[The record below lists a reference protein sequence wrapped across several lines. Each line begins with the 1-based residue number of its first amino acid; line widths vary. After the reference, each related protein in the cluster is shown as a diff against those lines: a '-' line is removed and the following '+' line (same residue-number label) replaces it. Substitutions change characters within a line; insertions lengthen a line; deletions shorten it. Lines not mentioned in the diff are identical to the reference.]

1 MQEDNKT
8 CSGKNPTEVCARF
21 LNESVI
27 KLVPSGGNQLEGV
40 AVVPEGDP
48 VGTVDLMG
56 ALHSDILWFG
66 DHFFCTTYIHRF
78 LDYFA
83 LRYLF
88 LVSVPVPLC
97 SRCGLWQMAPPNSSS
112 HSVAFQKPSVSRY
125 THAPL
130 VVSEDQ
136 RLNTV

>member
-1 MQEDNKT
+1 MYKDNKT

-40 AVVPEGDP
+40 AVVSEGDP

-56 ALHSDILWFG
+56 ALLSDILWFG
-66 DHFFCTTYIHRF
+66 DHFFCTAYIYRL
-78 LDYFA
+78 LDHLA

-88 LVSVPVPLC
+88 LFYVPVPLC
-97 SRCGLWQMAPPNSSS
+97 SRCGLWQMAPPSASS